1 MRSDCVFCKIGG
13 GQIPSQRIHEDDLT
27 VVFLD
32 VDQINPGHVVV
43 AVKPHVEAIS
53 DLSRDQATAVFQMV
67 SRVAR
72 AVETAFKPAGLMIL
86 QTSGAAAGQTIPHL
100 HFHVLPR
107 TPDDG
112 VSLTWPRRNSPADE
126 LAKLADQIRRA
137 FARERSTA

>member
-27 VVFLD
+27 VAFLD

-43 AVKPHVEAIS
+43 AVKAHVEAIV
-53 DLSRDQATAVFQMV
+53 DLSPDQAAAVFQTV
-67 SRVAR
+67 SRVAW
-72 AVETAFKPAGLMIL
+72 AVETAFNPAGLMIL
-86 QTSGAAAGQTIPHL
+86 QTSGAAAGQTVPHL
-100 HFHVLPR
+100 HLHVLPR
-107 TPDDG
+107 TADDG